1 MMTIDAPATA
11 GVFCMGRKA
20 RQKQILRSQPE
31 PVAVAA
37 DVADA
42 PLLPPPQW
50 GARDWTIVALLIAIT
65 FVVFGQVATHSFIN
79 YDDGQFIYENQ
90 HVLNREVSWALTSA
104 DIGWYPLTWLSH
116 MLDVK
121 LWGERAGMH
130 LLTSVF
136 LHALATLLLFLA
148 LRQLT
153 RAPWPS
159 AFIAALFA
167 IHPMHVES
175 VAWASERKD
184 TLSTVFA
191 MLALWLYARA
201 PRRMLGVSIAVA
213 LSLMAKQMYVTL
225 PFVFLLLD
233 VWPLNRLR
241 TFDDLRERAIEK
253 WPLFLL
259 TIAGAATAVIGQ
271 RGLNAMQS
279 ATGLPMGDR
288 IANAFIAYATY
299 IRKLFVPTGM
309 ALPYPLVHV
318 SLTAALVSLLIVAAI
333 TLAVYTA
340 RRAAPYLAIGW
351 LWFLGTLVPVI
362 GIVAVGTQ
370 SMADRYTYL
379 SYIGLFIALTFGAI
393 DLAARV
399 RIPSQALAA
408 IAVIAVVGYAV
419 VAFHQLHYWKNSET
433 LFAHA
438 LDVTSDN
445 STAEY
450 LLGQTLQATKPDE
463 AMTHLQRAIDLTLP
477 ALQIQG
483 AKSPEWFPQAYV
495 GMGTAL
501 VMKART
507 LPDSPVRTALIRG
520 AITNNR
526 YALTLDPKTAHAAN
540 NLAVATAML
549 PRNPRQ
555 DDYDRYLDGGT
566 KLLQEG
572 RYDDAVSQY
581 RLAAQLFP
589 QSVEVHIYLALGL
602 LQANKRSEGVAEL
615 RMAKSISPA
624 DANDFLT
631 SALRMPNNPRN
642 LDLFIAQASQ

>member
-11 GVFCMGRKA
+11 GVFLMGRKA
-20 RQKQILRSQPE
+20 REKQLRTAPR
-31 PVAVAA
+31 PVAAA
-37 DVADA
+37 AVPDA
-42 PLLPPPQW
+42 PPPRW
-50 GARDWTIVALLIAIT
+50 GARDWTIAALLIALT
-65 FVVFGQVATHSFIN
+65 FIVFGQVTTHTFLN
-79 YDDGQFIYENQ
+79 FDDGQFVYENQ
-90 HVLNREVSWALTSA
+90 HVLNRDVSWALTSA
-104 DIGWYPLTWLSH
+104 DLGWYPLTWLSH
-116 MLDVK
+116 MLDVSI
-121 LWGERAGMH
+121 WGPRAGMQ

-136 LHALATLLLFLA
+136 LHAISTLLLFLA

-175 VAWASERKD
+175 VAWVSERKD
-184 TLSTVFA
+184 TLSTVFV

-201 PRRMLGVSIAVA
+201 PRRMLGVSIAMA
-213 LSLMAKQMYVTL
+213 LSLMAKQMYITL

-241 TFDDLRERAIEK
+241 TVDELRQRAIEK

-259 TIAGAATAVIGQ
+259 TIAGAAAAVIGQ
-271 RGLNAMQS
+271 RSLNAVQTS
-279 ATGLPMGDR
+279 LPIGDR
-288 IANAFIAYATY
+288 IANALAAYAAY
-299 IRKLFVPTGM
+299 LRKLFVPIDM
-309 ALPYPLVHV
+309 ALPYPLVRV
-318 SLTAALVSLLIVAAI
+318 SLGAAILPLLLLAAI
-333 TLAVYTA
+333 TIAVFAA
-340 RRAAPYLAIGW
+340 RRTAPYLAAGW

-362 GIVAVGTQ
+362 GIVAIGTQ
-370 SMADRYTYL
+370 SMADRYTYF

-393 DLAARV
+393 ELAARF

-408 IAVIAVVGYAV
+408 IAVIAVAVYAA
-419 VAFHQLHYWKNSET
+419 VAMHQLRYWKNSET
-433 LFAHA
+433 LFART

-463 AMTHLQRAIDLTLP
+463 AMPHLQRAIDLTLP
-477 ALQIQG
+477 LLKAEG
-483 AKSPEWFPQAYV
+483 AKAPDWFPQAYV

-501 VMKART
+501 VIKART
-507 LPDSPVRTALIRG
+507 MPDSPVRTALIRG

-526 YALTLDPKTAHAAN
+526 YALSIDPKTPHATN
-540 NLAVATAML
+540 NIAVATAML

-566 KLLQEG
+566 KLSQEG
-572 RYDDAVSQY
+572 RYEEAVSQF
-581 RLAAQLFP
+581 RLATEIFP
-589 QSVEVHIYLALGL
+589 QSVEAHIYLALGL
-602 LQANKRSEGVAEL
+602 LQANKRPEGVAEL
-615 RMAKSISPA
+615 RTARKISPT

-631 SALRMPNNPRN
+631 NALHMPVNARN

>member
-20 RQKQILRSQPE
+20 RQKQIRTAAE
-31 PVAVAA
+31 PVVAA
-37 DVADA
+37 AVLDA
-42 PLLPPPQW
+42 PPAPQW
-50 GARDWTIVALLIAIT
+50 GARDWTIIALLIAIT
-65 FVVFGQVATHSFIN
+65 FVVFGQVTTHAFIN
-79 YDDGQFIYENQ
+79 FDDGQFVYENQ
-90 HVLNREVSWALTSA
+90 HVLNRDVAWALTSA

-116 MLDVK
+116 MLDVGI
-121 LWGERAGMH
+121 WGQRAGMH

-136 LHALATLLLFLA
+136 LHALSTLLLFLGM
-148 LRQLT
+148 RQLT

-175 VAWASERKD
+175 VAWVSERKD

-201 PRRMLGVSIAVA
+201 PRRMLGVSIAMA
-213 LSLMAKQMYVTL
+213 LSLMAKQMYITL

-241 TFDDLRERAIEK
+241 TFDDLRQRAVEK
-253 WPLFLL
+253 WPLFVL
-259 TIAGAATAVIGQ
+259 TIAGAAAAVTGQ
-271 RGLNAMQS
+271 RSLNAVQMS
-279 ATGLPMGDR
+279 LPIGDR
-288 IANAFIAYATY
+288 VTNALLAYATY
-299 IRKLFVPTGM
+299 LGKLFVPIDM
-309 ALPYPLVHV
+309 ALPYPLVRV
-318 SLTAALVSLLIVAAI
+318 SFGAAI
-333 TLAVYTA
+333 LPLLLLAVITIAVYAA
-340 RRAAPYLAIGW
+340 RRTAPYLAVGW

-362 GIVAVGTQ
+362 GIVAIGTQ
-370 SMADRYTYL
+370 SMADRYTYF
-379 SYIGLFIALTFGAI
+379 SYIGLFVALTFGAI
-393 DLAARV
+393 DLATRF
-399 RIPSQALAA
+399 RIPSPALAA
-408 IAVIAVVGYAV
+408 IAVVAV
-419 VAFHQLHYWKNSET
+419 VAYAAVAVRQLRYWQDSET
-433 LFAHA
+433 LFVHT

-445 STAEY
+445 AVAEY

-463 AMTHLQRAIDLTLP
+463 AMPHLQRAIDLTLP
-477 ALQIQG
+477 ALQVQG
-483 AKSPEWFPQAYV
+483 AKAPDWFPQAYV

-507 LPDSPVRTALIRG
+507 MRDSPVRTALIRG

-526 YALTLDPKTAHAAN
+526 YALTIDPETPHAKN
-540 NLAVATAML
+540 NIAVATQML
-549 PRNPRQ
+549 PHNPRQ

-566 KLLQEG
+566 KLSQDG

-581 RLAAQLFP
+581 RLAAELFP
-589 QSVEVHIYLALGL
+589 QSVEVHIYLGLGL
-602 LQANKRSEGVAEL
+602 LQANKRPEGVAEL
-615 RMAKSISPA
+615 RTAQKISPT

-642 LDLFIAQASQ
+642 LDTFIAQASQ